1 MRDKKPIILLTG
13 PFLPGKKYGGP
24 VKSILNL
31 VNALKNE
38 FEFKIV
44 TFDRDLGSK
53 HKYTNV
59 TIGKW
64 NNIEGI
70 KVFYTPQ
77 KKFYSSFKNIIRTE
91 KYDLI

>member
-1 MRDKKPIILLTG
+1 MSDKKPVILLTG
-13 PFLPGKKYGGP
+13 PYLPGKKFGGP

-44 TFDRDLGSK
+44 TGDRDLGSK
-53 HKYTNV
+53 HTYANV

-64 NNIEGI
+64 NNIEGVQ
-70 KVFYTPQ
+70 VFYTPQ
-77 KKFYSSFKNIIRTE
+77 KKVYGSRAYET
-91 KYDLI
+91 